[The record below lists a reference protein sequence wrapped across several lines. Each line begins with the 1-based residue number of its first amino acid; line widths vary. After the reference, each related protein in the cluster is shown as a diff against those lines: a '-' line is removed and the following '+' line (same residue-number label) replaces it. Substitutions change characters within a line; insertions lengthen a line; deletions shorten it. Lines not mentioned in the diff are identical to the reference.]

1 MIISSQNYQCKPVK
15 CLEYENFLKGVEIMR
30 EGLLLEKKNKKN
42 MDPDFGDIG

>member
-30 EGLLLEKKNKKN
+30 EGLLLEKKIKN
-42 MDPDFGDIG
+42 IDPDFGDIG